1 MTAAEFGREPS
12 RVRRAAANEPALV
25 AEHGRPSV
33 VVMSYAVYA
42 GRQPDRPLG
51 DWLRM
56 DDDANLEA

>member
-1 MTAAEFGREPS
+1 
-12 RVRRAAANEPALV
+12 VRRAAANEPALV